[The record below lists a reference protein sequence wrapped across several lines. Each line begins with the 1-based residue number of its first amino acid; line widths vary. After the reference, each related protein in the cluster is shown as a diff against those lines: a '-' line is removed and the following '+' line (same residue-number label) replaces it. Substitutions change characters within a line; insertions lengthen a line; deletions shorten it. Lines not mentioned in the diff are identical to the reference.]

1 MNEPISLR
9 HTIIPKSDQLNADEL
24 LAGPMTIRVTHVT
37 VSNSPD
43 QPVSVHYEGDNG
55 KPYKPCKSMR
65 KVMIFAW
72 GDDGRDWVG
81 RYATLYNDPEI
92 KFGGVKVGGIRISHM
107 SDIQSDIAISI
118 TETKGKKKPV
128 TIRKMVPQ
136 KQNGDDRVNSYAV
149 CLSDAAAQGMQSL
162 REAWMQIPKEFHAA
176 LKQHLDALKPTA
188 EAADAK
194 KSEGDQLRGFTA
206 AQPLPDEP
214 LPAQQP
220 EEQPQEQPPA
230 PQEQF

>member
-128 TIRKMVPQ
+128 TIRKMTPQ
-136 KQNGDDRVNSYAV
+136 KQAGDDRLNSYAI
-149 CLSDAAAQGMQSL
+149 CLSDAAAHGMQSL
-162 REAWMQIPKEFHAA
+162 REAWMQTPKEFHAV

-194 KSEGDQLRGFTA
+194 QTEGDQLRGFTA
-206 AQPLPDEP
+206 AQPLQDDPMP
-214 LPAQQP
+214 VQQP
-220 EEQPQEQPPA
+220 VEQPPA